1 MMLFRHSPFMT
12 FADGL
17 LALVMVMSAVRSEA
31 SCFSTTSD
39 TVSQHQIME
48 NCGDMDADAVDS
60 NHPSQSDHSDE
71 VFAGVCHLGCPAS
84 LTTNDTGFC
93 QGEPYSVTYLPEL
106 SPLMIGIT
114 ALPQTPPPR
123 LR

>member
-12 FADGL
+12 FTNVL

-39 TVSQHQIME
+39 TVPQYQIME
-48 NCGDMDADAVDS
+48 NCGDMEADAVDS
-60 NHPSQSDHSDE
+60 NHPSKTNHSDE
-71 VFAGVCHLGCPAS
+71 VFAGVCHLGCPVS
-84 LTTNDTGFC
+84 LTTNDTGFS
-93 QGEPYSVTYLPEL
+93 QDAPYSLTYLSEL
-106 SPLMIGIT
+106 SPLMIGIMV
-114 ALPQTPPPR
+114 LPQTPPPR